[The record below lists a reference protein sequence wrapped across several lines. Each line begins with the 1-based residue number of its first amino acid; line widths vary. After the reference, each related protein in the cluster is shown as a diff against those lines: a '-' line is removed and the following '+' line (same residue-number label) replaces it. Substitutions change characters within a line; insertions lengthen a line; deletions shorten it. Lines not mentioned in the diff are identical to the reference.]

1 MQNRNVK
8 TVMYVYMAYSFLDKK
23 IKKMKLKVT
32 SASLE
37 NYFLSKGSPWCVMNF
52 FIWRK
57 IV

>member
-37 NYFLSKGSPWCVMNF
+37 NYFLSKGSP
-52 FIWRK
+52 
-57 IV
+57 